1 MAWTDP
7 GDFTSGQILTAAEMD
22 NIREAMFFGQATFTN
37 EAARDTAYG
46 ASMSPIVLA
55 EGMRAY
61 LTSST
66 VAAATGTTTSV
77 PSGITTIYNGT
88 NWVCVSPI
96 ASTSNTTATTN
107 STSYV
112 TTLTGDATAISTTL
126 VTGTTALIQM
136 FSTVQYAAAGAAG
149 YMSISVSGAT
159 TLAASDANSA
169 FANAPANAYNFTLGR
184 VFVLTGLTAGTNTFT
199 LNYKMGS
206 STSTWS
212 SRNLVV
218 QGIA

>member
-77 PSGITTIYNGT
+77 PSGITTVYNGS
-88 NWVCVSPI
+88 NWPCITPI
-96 ASTSNTTATTN
+96 GSTSNTNGTTN

-112 TTLTGDATAISTTL
+112 TTLTGDATAISVTL
-126 VTGTTALIQM
+126 VTGTSALLTLSNSFILP
-136 FSTVQYAAAGAAG
+136 AAGTNVF
-149 YMSISVSGAT
+149 MTISVSGAT
-159 TLAASDANSA
+159 TIAAGDTNGFLITTPGSNYYTGSSRT
-169 FANAPANAYNFTLGR
+169 Y
-184 VFVLTGLTAGTNTFT
+184 VLSGLTAGTNTFT
-199 LNYKMGS
+199 LNYKVGANTATFIHRS
-206 STSTWS
+206 
-212 SRNLVV
+212 LVV
-218 QGIA
+218 QGVA